1 VPRLPI
7 GEPPSGPLAYFRCD
21 WAHRPSEDPVAIYYE
36 VDQLGRVSRLIDV
49 FAGGGKDRSAV
60 ADFGGRESELPGAA
74 SLVEGSFHESAANL
88 IAGHVVTRDD
98 ERLSLT
104 PISADEFEAEWRA
117 AAPPRRQPGSI
128 PT

>member
-1 VPRLPI
+1 MPRLPI

-21 WAHRPSEDPVAIYYE
+21 WDHRPSEDPVAIYYE

-60 ADFGGRESELPGAA
+60 SDFGGREGELPGEA
-74 SLVEGSFHESAANL
+74 SLVEGSFHEAAANL
-88 IAGHVVTRDD
+88 IAGQVIAHDD

-104 PISADEFEAEWRA
+104 PIGADDFEAEWRA
-117 AAPPRRQPGSI
+117 AAPPGRP
-128 PT
+128 

>member
-1 VPRLPI
+1 MPRLPI

-21 WAHRPSEDPVAIYYE
+21 WDHRPSEDPVAIYYE

-60 ADFGGRESELPGAA
+60 SDFGGGEGELPGEA
-74 SLVEGSFHESAANL
+74 SLVEGSFHEAAANL
-88 IAGHVVTRDD
+88 IAGHAVTHDV

-104 PISADEFEAEWRA
+104 PISADDFEAEWRA
-117 AAPPRRQPGSI
+117 AASRGRP
-128 PT
+128 

>member
-1 VPRLPI
+1 MPRLPI

-21 WAHRPSEDPVAIYYE
+21 WDHRPSEDPVAIYYE

-60 ADFGGRESELPGAA
+60 SDFGGGEGELPGEA
-74 SLVEGSFHESAANL
+74 SLVEGSFHEAAANL
-88 IAGHVVTRDD
+88 IAGHAVTHDD

-104 PISADEFEAEWRA
+104 PIGADDFEAEWRA
-117 AAPPRRQPGSI
+117 AAPPGRP
-128 PT
+128 